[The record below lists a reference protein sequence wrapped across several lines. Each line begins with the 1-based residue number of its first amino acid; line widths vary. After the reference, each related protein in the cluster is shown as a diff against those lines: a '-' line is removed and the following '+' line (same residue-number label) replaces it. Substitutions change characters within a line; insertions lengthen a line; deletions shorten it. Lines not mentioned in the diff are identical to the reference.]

1 MVLAGSGLGVLTS
14 PKSEV
19 RSPEVLS
26 TSGSAGNERRRRG
39 GLPCKKGG
47 CDLKISQEVARGSM
61 TVRVP
66 NHKVRNR
73 APCLLSQSNI
83 QVPDPESDSSTVG
96 QVERLLVRVP
106 VPKSQVPS
114 PKSGS
119 PKSGSPKSGIASY
132 EQRQPSS
139 PKSGSPKSGIARLV
153 PKTPDRM
160 SKVRNRARS
169 KKCKV
174 PSPQIPSPTHVPRVN
189 QQRRCANSHVPS
201 PTRACTLAPVSP
213 KRSPL

>member
-1 MVLAGSGLGVLTS
+1 MVLAGSGLGFLTS

-96 QVERLLVRVP
+96 QVGAP
-106 VPKSQVPS
+106 ASPSPSSQVPS
-114 PKSGS
+114 PESQVRKSQVR
-119 PKSGSPKSGIASY
+119 KS
-132 EQRQPSS
+132 Q
-139 PKSGSPKSGIARLV
+139 
-153 PKTPDRM
+153 
-160 SKVRNRARS
+160 VRNRLVRAAPALQSEVRKS
-169 KKCKV
+169 EV
-174 PSPQIPSPTHVPRVN
+174 RNRPPSSENPRPDV
-189 QQRRCANSHVPS
+189 Q
-201 PTRACTLAPVSP
+201 SP
-213 KRSPL
+213 KPCAKQEM